1 MGVESYLVRL
11 TGQQNVKTIGN
22 YLLSVIGAQP
32 DPTQSVP
39 SGSDQH
45 FVIRD
50 GRHVIEFELA
60 QRGRFG
66 QLSVRFAICHPAS
79 VDDVFVSIITSL
91 IAQLRMTATICEFLP
106 AGTPSQYGANEAAG
120 FAVNCRWSIDYARK
134 EWRRAFGSEEAG
146 VSVADSCRKSYFGEI
161 DVP

>member
-1 MGVESYLVRL
+1 MGVESYLLRL
-11 TGQQNVKTIGN
+11 TGQQDVKAIGN
-22 YLLSVIGAQP
+22 YLTSALGAHP
-32 DPTQSVP
+32 DSTQSAP

-79 VDDVFVSIITSL
+79 LDDVFVSIVASL
-91 IAQLRMTATICEFLP
+91 MAQLQMTATICEVLP
-106 AGTPSQYGANEAAG
+106 AGTPSEYDATEVTEFAA
-120 FAVNCRWSIDYARK
+120 NCRWSIDSARK
-134 EWRRAFGSEEAG
+134 EWHRAFGPEEAG
-146 VSVADSCRKSYFGEI
+146 VSVSDACRKYYLGENI
-161 DVP
+161 SP